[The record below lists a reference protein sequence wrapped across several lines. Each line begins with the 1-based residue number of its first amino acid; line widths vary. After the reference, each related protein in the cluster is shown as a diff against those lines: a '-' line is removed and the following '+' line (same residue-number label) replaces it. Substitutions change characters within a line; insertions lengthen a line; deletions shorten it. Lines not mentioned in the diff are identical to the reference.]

1 MSLTKR
7 LLPFLLLVAGLV
19 TAWRFGLIDHL
30 SWAALSRHQA
40 MLQQLV
46 AEWPVLAA
54 STYILA
60 YTIAVA
66 LSVPEGAALT
76 VFGGVLF
83 GTAMG
88 GFLAIIGAT
97 CGAVVLFL
105 VVRNLLAD
113 AVAVRAGKLIARIR
127 PGLERDGFNYLLAIR
142 LVPVVPF
149 WLVNLAPA
157 LVGMRLAPF
166 ALATLIG
173 IVPSTFVFASIGA
186 GLAAVLASGGQ
197 PDLSEL
203 LSLRVLLPLAAL
215 ALLVL
220 LPVVLRRA
228 KAFGA

>member
-1 MSLTKR
+1 MSLTRR
-7 LLPFLLLVAGLV
+7 LVPILLLVAAFV
-19 TAWRFGLIDHL
+19 AAWQFGWADQL
-30 SWAALSRHQA
+30 SWADLSRHAA
-40 MLQQLV
+40 MLHRLV
-46 AEWPVLAA
+46 AEWPILAA

-60 YTIAVA
+60 YAVAVA

-83 GTAMG
+83 GTTMG
-88 GFLAIIGAT
+88 GLLAIIGAT
-97 CGAVVLFL
+97 CGAVALFL
-105 VVRNLLAD
+105 IVRNLLAD
-113 AVAVRAGKLIARIR
+113 AVAARAGKLIARIR

-157 LVGMRLAPF
+157 LVGMRLGPY

-197 PDLSEL
+197 PDLSEV

-220 LPVVLRRA
+220 LPVILRRA
-228 KAFGA
+228 KAFGT